1 MFPVVAK
8 IVDVVDRLF
17 AGVLDDLAQSGF
29 VGGQVLAAKIGVRD
43 TPCGAGCFEH
53 VEMRVGPAHGHL
65 QCQVQPVQPD
75 ISRHL
80 QGAGD
85 SGLDVLQG
93 DFDLDDAHA
102 GRCCTDRVS
111 SVNTGF
117 CHDHGYA

>member
-1 MFPVVAK
+1 MTWPRVV
-8 IVDVVDRLF
+8 LL
-17 AGVLDDLAQSGF
+17 AGRSSPPKSGS
-29 VGGQVLAAKIGVRD
+29 AIP
-43 TPCGAGCFEH
+43 PCGAGCFEH

-65 QCQVQPVQPD
+65 QCQVQPD

-102 GRCCTDRVS
+102 AS
-111 SVNTGF
+111 F
-117 CHDHGYA
+117 M